1 MDSIPLKQPSGY
13 EAGTLKRIIK
23 LKDDIIFRLNNPASI
38 PSPTSATTTTTLGMS
53 TSLSVPGVATTTSE
67 SVTTHNQT
75 GVPNGAARQNTCS
88 SGRIWASWIKKHWL
102 ISWLGN
108 LNERLAS
115 WKYEKFMPVPGW
127 IKRYIFSPGKR
138 TVIFYMDFRE
148 SEASKCTWKSP
159 HEICG
164 NDTFCL

>member
-1 MDSIPLKQPSGY
+1 MFSVPFACVFVQNSHDQTRIGADSIVFVFAGVAYGKTDLRVPYKDIKDNKISLEVLNVDSIPLKHPSSY
-13 EAGTLKRIIK
+13 EAGTLKRIIS

-88 SGRIWASWIKKHWL
+88 SGRI
-102 ISWLGN
+102 
-108 LNERLAS
+108 
-115 WKYEKFMPVPGW
+115 
-127 IKRYIFSPGKR
+127 
-138 TVIFYMDFRE
+138 
-148 SEASKCTWKSP
+148 
-159 HEICG
+159 
-164 NDTFCL
+164 